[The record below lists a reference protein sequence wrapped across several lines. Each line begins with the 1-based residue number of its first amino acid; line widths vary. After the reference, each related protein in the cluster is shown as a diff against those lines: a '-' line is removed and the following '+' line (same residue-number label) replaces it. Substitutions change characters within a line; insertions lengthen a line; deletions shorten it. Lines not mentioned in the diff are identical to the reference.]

1 MQGEVTLHGWIHSCL
16 SGWKEAQ
23 LTCKTTR
30 REVCPRWLIPGS
42 LIDQSRIRRGVY
54 CDMLTARVEVAYI
67 AAAFSVG
74 LSGYRKINRDHMEIS
89 AILRA

>member
-42 LIDQSRIRRGVY
+42 LIDQSKIRRGVY
-54 CDMLTARVEVAYI
+54 CDMLTAPSRSRLHCCR
-67 AAAFSVG
+67 FFQ
-74 LSGYRKINRDHMEIS
+74 S
-89 AILRA
+89 A